1 MNETMS
7 SIVCNLLEAR
17 TIAHKHHLTTNSYA
31 EHVALGEFYE
41 GIGGIADTLA
51 EESQGYLAEPL
62 NLECEGVIV
71 YTNND
76 TPIEFLEGLEND
88 LRASREGIPQDAT
101 HILNTLDGAFSLIS
115 RTIYKLRFLS

>member
-1 MNETMS
+1 MS